1 MKNYGKKSTFASFL
15 PGIAGIKGIPI
26 WCHYVNRGQAVTSF
40 GSKDKNGA
48 IMEFSPAHTA
58 YATVKRSGF
67 RTFIRKDDTV
77 FEPFHDENIPHN
89 MNVEM
94 NLLTIEEQNDKSGLN
109 TRVTYYV
116 LPEES
121 LGALVREVNITNTS
135 DKETHIEI
143 IDGMPAI
150 IPFGINMDNLK
161 NMVETAKAWMQAED
175 TPAGNIY
182 YRVRASIEDSTTVT
196 EIIQGNFAL
205 CHDKAGK
212 RIHAVVDPAAIFAY
226 DNSFEN
232 PVGFKEKGLSGV
244 YEYKEKR
251 SNLFPCAF
259 FGHAT
264 DLKPGESIT
273 FNEVYGF
280 IESMD
285 KLDAYTEEHHG
296 TDYFTLKKAR
306 ARELTNTL
314 TDPIDTHTA
323 DTRFDEY
330 CRYTFMDNA
339 LRGGAPIRLG
349 NNKVFYVYSRKHG
362 DTERDYNFF
371 SVLPEFYSQGNAS
384 YRDINQNR
392 RMDVFFAPFTGRE
405 NVNEFYS
412 LIQLDGYNPLG
423 IEKLTY
429 KLPED
434 KADTLLSDLEPG
446 NKALVKTL
454 VTGGYTP
461 GALYMTLLKVVKAD
475 VLKDLFTSIIDFSES
490 LVNGNFGEGY
500 WCDHWTY
507 NLDLVNEYLSV
518 FPEKEHCLLYSDSLT
533 YFKSEANLLK
543 RYKRYVK
550 TENGIRQYNALDKDS
565 FRTSTDKLV
574 CADYGKGAT
583 VKVNLMEKLILLS
596 AIKFA
601 TLDPYGMGIEMEGGK
616 PGWYDALNGLP
627 ALLGSSMGETYE
639 LARNILFTINAL
651 NKNKE
656 DVMLT
661 EEVAQLFKD
670 VSEAA
675 ARETDPFKRWNLL
688 NDIKEEYREKTY
700 YGISGKKTSFSY
712 QKAVDML
719 LVLYRAVMFGIEKAL
734 KYGDGICPMYF
745 SYEVTG
751 YEEKDDLIIPLK
763 TEIRTLPPFLEGQV
777 RYLKL
782 PETGERK
789 LALYN
794 EVKNSALYD
803 KKLSMYKVNGSLA
816 KASYEVGRAKAFTPG
831 WLENESIW
839 LHMEYKYLLEL
850 IKSGLYKEFF
860 EDFKNAAIPFLDEET
875 YGRSTMENSSFIAS
889 SANPDE
895 RIHGKGFVAR
905 LSGTTVEFM
914 NIWKL
919 MMFGK
924 NPFTVESDK
933 LTLKFEPAI
942 PNYLIGEDRKV
953 KAMFLGSVPVTYSF
967 DGIKDYIPGEYEIG
981 AIVLTYKNNTLINVY
996 NGAVEDAAAADVRD
1010 GKVKSIEVS
1019 VIKKEH

>member
-58 YATVKRSGF
+58 YATVKRTGF

-150 IPFGINMDNLK
+150 IPYGVNMDNLK

-175 TPAGNIY
+175 TPAGNTY

-196 EIIQGNFAL
+196 EITQGNFAL
-205 CHDKAGK
+205 CHDKSGK
-212 RIHAVVDPAAIFAY
+212 RIRTIADPAAIFSY
-226 DNSFEN
+226 DNSLEN
-232 PVGFKEKGLSGV
+232 PVNFKEKGLKGV
-244 YEYKEKR
+244 QDYKEKR

-259 FGHAT
+259 FGKAI
-264 DLKPGESIT
+264 DLKPGESLT
-273 FNEVYGF
+273 LNEVYGF
-280 IESMD
+280 IESMR

-296 TDYFTLKKAR
+296 ADYFTMKKAR

-314 TDPIDTHTA
+314 TDPIDTHTV

-405 NVNEFYS
+405 NINEFYS

-434 KADTLLSDLEPG
+434 KADALLSDLAPE
-446 NKALVKTL
+446 NKALVKAL

-461 GALYMTLLKVVKAD
+461 GALYMMLLKVVNPDA
-475 VLKDLFTSIIDFSES
+475 LEDLFTSIIDFSES

-565 FRTSTDKLV
+565 LRTSADKLV
-574 CADYGKGAT
+574 RADYGKGET

-601 TLDPYGMGIEMEGGK
+601 TLDSYGMGIEMEGGK

-651 NKNKE
+651 NKHKE

-661 EEVAQLFKD
+661 EEVAKLFKD

-700 YGISGKKTSFSY
+700 YGISGEKTTVGY

-719 LVLYRAVMFGIEKAL
+719 LVLYRTVMFGIEKAL

-745 SYEVTG
+745 SYEVTE

-777 RYLKL
+777 HYLKL

-839 LHMEYKYLLEL
+839 LHMEYKYLVEL

-924 NPFTVESDK
+924 NPFTMEGDK

-942 PNYLIGEDRKV
+942 PNYLIGKDRKV
-953 KAMFLGSVPVTYSF
+953 KAMFLGSIPVTYSF
-967 DGIKDYIPGEYEIG
+967 DDIEDYIPGEYEIG

-996 NGAVEDAAAADVRD
+996 NGAVEDTAAADVRD